1 MTEICFGSQC
11 KEKMRPVKKSLKA
24 LDNPDQSLTE
34 SEQVQHTRQCLL
46 HIGEHIDKCLDAM
59 TDAERVRE
67 WRK

>member
-1 MTEICFGSQC
+1 
-11 KEKMRPVKKSLKA
+11 MRPVKKSLKA

-34 SEQVQHTRQCLL
+34 SEQVQHTRQCLV